1 MEEELMSLVSDVY
14 TWSISVAEWSV
25 SLVGEFTT
33 WDRWNDDV
41 MLVSL
46 MASRESN
53 VIAKRV
59 LLLSG

>member
-14 TWSISVAEWSV
+14 TWPISVAEWSV

-46 MASRESN
+46 MA
-53 VIAKRV
+53 
-59 LLLSG
+59 